1 MLLLATG
8 LAGVVALPF
17 IILMLPFLLW
27 LAIPTAVFFAVGWA
41 LRLVAEHREQHR
53 WMGPVRRGAGPRQ
66 GRGGRPRTAGLDGAV
81 AAGLARRQG
90 LGARHRRFSFAIMS
104 QRAKR
109 FSTYVAVASAGVL

>member
-41 LRLVAEHREQHR
+41 LKLLAEHREHHD
-53 WMGPVRRGAGPRQ
+53 WLAPLRR
-66 GRGGRPRTAGLDGAV
+66 V
-81 AAGLARRQG
+81 
-90 LGARHRRFSFAIMS
+90 
-104 QRAKR
+104 
-109 FSTYVAVASAGVL
+109 